1 MSSWRAISAAGLIVL
16 AATIGACSESDSDDL
31 STAVLTVV
39 DLGEEVQGWRL
50 RAEARASDL
59 DGSPTFYFSDSEE
72 VAGSSM
78 ISAETTLS
86 ARSYL
91 LVVELADSATN
102 EVRLCKAD
110 VTISEGEMVALSVE
124 AGSIVEVSLGELSPA
139 CLLKLERSTSG

>member
-31 STAVLTVV
+31 STVVLTVV

-59 DGSPTFYFSDSEE
+59 DGSPTFYFGDSEE

-78 ISAETTLS
+78 TSAETTVS

-102 EVRLCKAD
+102 EVRLCEAD

-124 AGSIVEVSLGELSPA
+124 AGSIVEVGELPPA